1 MFHEHVFF
9 VCQKYKSLYYA
20 EIWRLPNSRQNDDQN
35 VQLLE
40 QRHDQQCRKIVKK
53 TWIPH
58 IRLRSQRG
66 TRATKK
72 TSKSIV
78 LAQDLVRKFDSKKK
92 HKNNKKTLFFK
103 RQLRAPHKKN
113 RKNRACCPKIKQVHR
128 YAKRAQSNFFVKK
141 TAKNVFFKRQLR
153 APHENSRKFGKIGG
167 FDNCQSQKKSVISW
181 FFDSVTEIL
190 LGKRKVVRCCSF
202 LLRCS

>member
-1 MFHEHVFF
+1 MINNVAKVLKNVDSLHQAEFEARRTSHEKNKQIDGFG
-9 VCQKYKSLYYA
+9 
-20 EIWRLPNSRQNDDQN
+20 PGSRQEICFEKKHKKN
-35 VQLLE
+35 
-40 QRHDQQCRKIVKK
+40 KK
-53 TWIPH
+53 TW
-58 IRLRSQRG
+58 
-66 TRATKK
+66 
-72 TSKSIV
+72 
-78 LAQDLVRKFDSKKK
+78 
-92 HKNNKKTLFFK
+92 FFK

-113 RKNRACCPKIKQVHR
+113 RKNHAWCPKIKQVHR

-153 APHENSRKFGKIGG
+153 APHENSRKFGKNCC